1 MGAARAGFEHA
12 AVLDWNGNA
21 CRTLRQN
28 KTDGVDYVR
37 DWDIIECDVRGFEFE
52 PCSGNVEVVFG
63 GSRRLDALLY
73 DQRKNA

>member
-1 MGAARAGFEHA
+1 MSPTPAPARSLELFVGAGGLALGAARAGFEHA

-37 DWDIIECDVRGFEFE
+37 DWEIVEYDVRGF
-52 PCSGNVEVVFG
+52 
-63 GSRRLDALLY
+63 
-73 DQRKNA
+73 